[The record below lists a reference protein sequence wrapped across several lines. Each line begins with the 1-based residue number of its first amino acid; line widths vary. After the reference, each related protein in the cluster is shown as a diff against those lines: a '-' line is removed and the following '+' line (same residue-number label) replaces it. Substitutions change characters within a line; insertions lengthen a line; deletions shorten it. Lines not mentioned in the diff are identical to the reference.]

1 MPDSPPPSGSDGR
14 DPPSSEAG
22 PSSWRRRLSQPPL
35 PIPSFRPNI
44 PNLRTALL
52 GYLGEIE
59 VALRRK
65 IEDVPGGQQYRATSP
80 ESPAMSGEEWTTSA
94 GESFNDEPSGG
105 SYTSARAGPSTKP
118 GIRQRG
124 TAPVH
129 PQPPPPAPSSDPYL
143 HLLNHLGALREEA
156 SKHLPSLSVPSVT
169 MPLSIPNREWLR
181 SLPARL
187 SIVDPALP
195 SPLGHM
201 ATPREIDNGAIEGA
215 RRRMLDMVHAA
226 LPSEEWAGWERLGWE
241 EQDETESDPWKKRA
255 RSASLQGWA
264 AGEDDDDEP
273 EYLFPN
279 RTPASAKA
287 LARRRAVRSKS
298 LGAASFPTSSRPA
311 YFERSVTDPFQR
323 KAPSEPGDSGRGGN
337 GEEAEGEG
345 ADEAEYLSAHP
356 ELTDTKLTPAVV
368 KRGGALEPTVTE
380 ALRRS
385 DDGKRLIGFEDLPA
399 IWRNNE
405 HILTGYRFI
414 PLHLKTGPVPLLKSA
429 FTLHNETVNIHSH
442 SIPTIFILCCI
453 PIIIYRSPLPD
464 AHPLDTASLISYLI
478 AATSCMSSSAGWHI
492 LSGCASKRWFEW
504 GACVDWLI
512 AASFGTVVYNGFYCQ
527 PKATV
532 LYCTTNLLCGALGS
546 YLPFQR
552 WFNERKN
559 KHLRISFFLFL
570 CFAMVAPMVH
580 MFYQHGTAKASEFV
594 APFGLSILSY
604 IVGLLFY
611 AFHFPE
617 CQWPGMFDKWGAS
630 HQIWHAAIVLAVVLH
645 YRAIFVAHS
654 VKHDY
659 SCLAPGQ
666 SVSVAE
672 LLEGLIGWRP

>member
-1 MPDSPPPSGSDGR
+1 MPDSPPPSRPDNG
-14 DPPSSEAG
+14 DPPSAEAG

-35 PIPSFRPNI
+35 PIPSFLPHI
-44 PNLRTALL
+44 PNLRAALL

-59 VALRRK
+59 VALKRK
-65 IEDVPGGQQYRATSP
+65 LEDVPGGQQDRATSP
-80 ESPAMSGEEWTTSA
+80 ESPAMSAEEWTTSA
-94 GESFNDEPSGG
+94 GESFDDEAGNGP
-105 SYTSARAGPSTKP
+105 YTSALAGPSTKSY
-118 GIRQRG
+118 IRQRG
-124 TAPVH
+124 AGTVH
-129 PQPPPPAPSSDPYL
+129 PQPPLPSPSSDTYI

-156 SKHLPSLSVPSVT
+156 SKHLPSLSVPSVPSVA

-181 SLPARL
+181 SLPTRL
-187 SIVDPALP
+187 SMVDPALP
-195 SPLGHM
+195 SPHGQT
-201 ATPREIDNGAIEGA
+201 ASRSEIDSGAIEGA
-215 RRRMLDMVHAA
+215 RRKVLDMVHAA

-241 EQDETESDPWKKRA
+241 EQDETESDPRKRRA
-255 RSASLQGWA
+255 RSTSLQRGA
-264 AGEDDDDEP
+264 AGEEDDDEP

-287 LARRRAVRSKS
+287 FARRRAVRSKS
-298 LGAASFPTSSRPA
+298 LGAASFPTTRRPV
-311 YFERSVTDPFQR
+311 YSERSFTDSLQR
-323 KAPSEPGDSGRGGN
+323 KTPSEPGNGGRGGDW
-337 GEEAEGEG
+337 EEADDDEENDAAYLPAHLDLSDVKVSLAG
-345 ADEAEYLSAHP
+345 AN
-356 ELTDTKLTPAVV
+356 TGV
-368 KRGGALEPTVTE
+368 RLEPTVTE

-385 DDGKRLIGFEDLPA
+385 EDGKRLIGVEDLPA

-414 PLHLKTGPVPLLKSA
+414 PLHLQTGPVPLLRSA

-442 SIPTIFILCCI
+442 SIPTIFILCCL
-453 PIIIYRSPLPD
+453 PFIIHRSPLPD
-464 AHPLDTASLISYLI
+464 ARPLDTALLVSYLV

-504 GACVDWLI
+504 GACVDYIGISWLI

-532 LYCTTNLLCGALGS
+532 IYCTTNLLCGALGS
-546 YLPFQR
+546 YLPFQK

-580 MFYQHGTAKASEFV
+580 MFYQHGWEKASALV
-594 APFGLSILSY
+594 APF
-604 IVGLLFY
+604 
-611 AFHFPE
+611 E
-617 CQWPGMFDKWGAS
+617 CKWPGMFDKWGAS
-630 HQIWHAAIVLAVVLH
+630 HQIWHAAIVLAIVLH

-659 SCLAPGQ
+659 SCLTPGQ
-666 SVSVAE
+666 NVSVAE
-672 LLEGLIGWRP
+672 LLENFVGWKP